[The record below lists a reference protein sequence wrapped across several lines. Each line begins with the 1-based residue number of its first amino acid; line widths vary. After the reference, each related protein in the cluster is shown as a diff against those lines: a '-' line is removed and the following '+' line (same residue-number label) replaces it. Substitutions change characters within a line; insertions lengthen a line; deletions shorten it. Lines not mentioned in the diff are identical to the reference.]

1 MLALPDSPT
10 DPIKLAD
17 WLELWALISRKG
29 SSSRGDLERALR
41 AAALAELSTDE
52 AIEETIV
59 SVLAEL
65 QDREKATGKGY
76 PFEIS
81 GDLLNTKSDW
91 KEYPSYVFCL
101 CLSYFGCKEKKGSK
115 SFPRRWFEHLSRDA
129 LQQYVG
135 GSAVR
140 FGSPRV
146 RKELPSEFNRAV
158 VHICNTMKEGGDY
171 KSGGSPHRQ
180 DDAVDIIAW
189 KHFPDQLP
197 GKLILFGN
205 CATERDWE
213 GPKRSELQ
221 PEAFCGDWMTDPPR
235 CKIVKTLFIPHRID
249 RSRLKPNLA
258 RAGIIFDRCR
268 ISYWTYFIGPTS
280 RHEKSKRP
288 FGYGPIV
295 EWSRTTLK
303 KRTR

>member
-10 DPIKLAD
+10 DPVKLAD
-17 WLELWALISRKG
+17 WLELWALKSPEG
-29 SSSRGDLERALR
+29 NSSRGDLERALR
-41 AAALAELSTDE
+41 PAALADLPTDD
-52 AIEETIV
+52 AIEKKTV

-65 QDREKATGKGY
+65 RDREKAAGMGY
-76 PFEIS
+76 PFEIR
-81 GDLLNTKSDW
+81 GELLSTKPNW
-91 KEYPSYVFCL
+91 EEYPSYVFCL

-129 LQQYVG
+129 LQQYIG
-135 GSAVR
+135 GRAVR

-146 RKELPSEFNRAV
+146 KKELPQRFNDAV
-158 VHICNTMKEGGDY
+158 IYICKTIKEGGDFQA
-171 KSGGSPHRQ
+171 GGLPNRQ

-189 KHFPDQLP
+189 KQFPDELP

-213 GPKRSELQ
+213 GSKRTELQ
-221 PEAFCGDWMTDPPR
+221 PEAFCQDWMTHPPR
-235 CKIVKTLFIPHRID
+235 CKIIKTLFIPHRID
-249 RSRLKPNLA
+249 RDRLLPNLG

-280 RHEKSKRP
+280 QHEKDKRP
-288 FGYGPIV
+288 FAYAPIA
-295 EWSRTTLK
+295 EWSRTALQK
-303 KRTR
+303 GA